1 MGTIITILLGVV
13 ASLIADG
20 ILVLGK
26 PLAKWVIKLLGRLI
40 INKSVE
46 RLPEGE
52 RDRCREEWLAD
63 LNDIEGLF
71 GKLRHALSCAL
82 NIGKVKAVL
91 QGKAL
96 NPQLP
101 PFCVNTAEIG
111 PKDPRLLRVSRVAMA
126 CLAIVTAT
134 SVLLKGPPNR
144 TLTESR
150 YQTSEVARKIG
161 SQMQNRAVG
170 SSPSAAHP
178 IATSTSPNSVN
189 GVALV
194 PNGVQGVTPTAQ
206 PVNRGLPWDTSS
218 NQVIAASSP
227 FINSEA
233 VLAGRPDIGNG
244 MPISTDII
252 RPAANL
258 GSAGSPLS
266 NGSSLLASALSPSN
280 GASTLNTAA
289 HLNTGVLAAA
299 SPTVLNVGALL
310 GGDPTALGRQTSF
323 NGGIRPWASTSEAI
337 GVITPQFA
345 TVTPM
350 LGNGAS
356 LATSIAIISVAE
368 QAGASDFRSPT
379 VAKPIRL
386 ASSSV
391 DLEVFARAGRAEPIT
406 PNYLASHYGVYQNGV
421 YQNGVYQNGVYQTAS
436 VGSMG
441 SIVLAPPPNPI
452 GALTLVPTTAIL
464 LSSGPSIVEPAFLV
478 SALDTLRPPTVA
490 VNALVSQGLL
500 GLGINTR
507 ALVGCDVVA
516 PIVSGYNAAIS
527 LSQPIIGISPSP
539 FAGQACTG
547 L

>member
-1 MGTIITILLGVV
+1 MGNVITILLGVV

-26 PLAKWVIKLLGRLI
+26 PLGKWVTKLLGRWI

-52 RDRCREEWLAD
+52 RDRRREEWLAD

-111 PKDPRLLRVSRVAMA
+111 SKDPRLLRVSRVAMA

-150 YQTSEVARKIG
+150 YQTSEIARKVG
-161 SQMQNRAVG
+161 SQIQNTAVG
-170 SSPSAAHP
+170 SSPSAAHQ
-178 IATSTSPNSVN
+178 IATSTSPNSVD

-194 PNGVQGVTPTAQ
+194 PNGVQDVTRATQ

-218 NQVIAASSP
+218 NQVIAGSSP

-233 VLAGRPDIGNG
+233 VLAGRPTIGNG
-244 MPISTDII
+244 MPISTHII
-252 RPAANL
+252 TPAANL
-258 GSAGSPLS
+258 GSAVSPLS
-266 NGSSLLASALSPSN
+266 NGSSLLASALSPLN
-280 GASTLNTAA
+280 GASALNAAA

-299 SPTVLNVGALL
+299 SPTVLNVGASL
-310 GGDPTALGRQTSF
+310 GGHPTALGPETSF
-323 NGGIRPWASTSEAI
+323 IGGIRPWASTSEAI

-345 TVTPM
+345 TVTPT
-350 LGNGAS
+350 LGNGVP

-368 QAGASDFRSPT
+368 QDSASDFRSPA
-379 VAKPIRL
+379 VAKSFRL

-391 DLEVFARAGRAEPIT
+391 DLEIFARAGRAEPIT
-406 PNYLASHYGVYQNGV
+406 LNYLGSHYGVYQSGVYQSGAYQNALFQNGLYQNEIYQSGLYRNGV
-421 YQNGVYQNGVYQTAS
+421 YQNGIYQNGLYQNRVYQNGLYQ
-436 VGSMG
+436 
-441 SIVLAPPPNPI
+441 
-452 GALTLVPTTAIL
+452 
-464 LSSGPSIVEPAFLV
+464 SGLYQSGRYQNGI
-478 SALDTLRPPTVA
+478 
-490 VNALVSQGLL
+490 SQN
-500 GLGINTR
+500 I
-507 ALVGCDVVA
+507 GCDAVDA
-516 PIVSGYNAAIS
+516 IVSRYNASIP
-527 LSQPIIGISPSP
+527 LSVGISPSP
-539 FAGQACTG
+539 FAGQVCTR